1 MQSTKKTSV
10 KEESNSAIALLMED
24 HARVRAL
31 FAEFKKIKD
40 NASAQTQKTELVR
53 QVCQELLVHAQVE
66 EEIFYPAVRAA
77 IDDEDL
83 MDEAAVEHAG
93 AKDLI
98 RQLLEMTPG
107 EELYDAKVTVL
118 SESIEHH
125 VGEEEGSM
133 FPQAR
138 RAKGLEPS
146 LGDQLQQ
153 RKLELLAQLELP
165 KAKKSVRTG
174 AASKSQDAPAAA
186 R

>member
-77 IDDEDL
+77 RL
-83 MDEAAVEHAG
+83 SPVEALRYE
-93 AKDLI
+93 
-98 RQLLEMTPG
+98 
-107 EELYDAKVTVL
+107 
-118 SESIEHH
+118 
-125 VGEEEGSM
+125 
-133 FPQAR
+133 
-138 RAKGLEPS
+138 
-146 LGDQLQQ
+146 
-153 RKLELLAQLELP
+153 
-165 KAKKSVRTG
+165 
-174 AASKSQDAPAAA
+174 
-186 R
+186 